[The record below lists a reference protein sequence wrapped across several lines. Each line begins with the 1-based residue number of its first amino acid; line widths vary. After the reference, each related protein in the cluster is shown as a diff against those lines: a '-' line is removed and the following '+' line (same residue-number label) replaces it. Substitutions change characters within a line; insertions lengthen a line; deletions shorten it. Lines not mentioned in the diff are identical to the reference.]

1 MVKILVLY
9 HSAHG
14 HTELMAYAV
23 ADGACR
29 AGVDVEVK
37 RVPELVPE
45 DVTRAAGYKLDQ
57 PAPLADP
64 AELQDYD
71 AIIIGA
77 GARHGQ
83 MSSQM
88 ASFLER
94 AGGQWQLGALRGK
107 VGGGFTSS
115 ATQHGGQE
123 TALLSIITNLLHL
136 GMVVVGMDY
145 GYAGQMAL
153 AAPEG
158 GSPYG
163 AGTLTGLDGVRQ
175 PSQVELDGARY
186 QGGRIAEVALALHGA

>member
-9 HSAHG
+9 HSVHG

-29 AGVDVEVK
+29 AGVDAEVK
-37 RVPELVPE
+37 RAPELVAQE
-45 DVTRAAGYKLDQ
+45 VTRAAGHRLDQ

-71 AIIIGA
+71 AIIIGT
-77 GARHGQ
+77 GARHGR
-83 MSSQM
+83 MGSQM

-94 AGGQWQLGALRGK
+94 AGQQWPRGALRGK
-107 VGGGFTSS
+107 VGGGFVSS
-115 ATQHGGQE
+115 ASQHGGHE
-123 TALLSIITNLLHL
+123 TTLLTIITNLLDF
-136 GMVVVGMDY
+136 GMIVVGMDY
-145 GYAGQMAL
+145 GYAGQL
-153 AAPEG
+153 SLSAPEG

-163 AGTLTGLDGVRQ
+163 AGTLTGLDGTRQ

-186 QGGRIAEVALALHGA
+186 QGRRIAETTLALHGA